1 MSIPQTYDF
10 IDYLAAKKTIDD
22 RSLNRTV
29 WNRLQSELADQEA
42 VERLRVLEIG
52 SGIGT
57 MIERMAAG
65 PLMRRSSLYTAVDIN
80 PDCTQAAR
88 RRLSRWAK
96 RAGFTVTRKKDAS
109 HLLEVGNSR
118 IRVNINT
125 GDVHTLVSTAAS
137 HPCGLILA
145 HAFMDLVDIQTLLPG
160 MMGLLENGGLL
171 FLSLNFD
178 GDTVLLPAIAPDFD
192 DRVIHLYHRSMDER
206 IVGGRPAGDSRTGR
220 RLLVKLLECKSEIL
234 AAGASDWIVCP
245 RRRRYPP
252 GESYFLHYIV
262 HTIDEE
268 LAHHP
273 EIDPDHFKAW
283 IAKRH
288 AQIENG
294 ELVFMAKHIDVLA
307 RKNGRKRRK
316 RC

>member
-10 IDYLAAKKTIDD
+10 IDYLVAKKTIDD
-22 RSLNRTV
+22 RSINRTV
-29 WNRLQSELADQEA
+29 WDRLQSELVDQQTI
-42 VERLRVLEIG
+42 ERLRVLEIG

-65 PLMRRSSLYTAVDIN
+65 PLVRRSALYTAVDIN
-80 PDCTQAAR
+80 PDCTRAAR

-96 RAGFTVTRKKDAS
+96 RVGFTVTRKKDAS
-109 HLLEVGNSR
+109 HQLEVGSTT

-125 GDVHTLVSTAAS
+125 GDVHTLVSEAAS

-160 MMGLLENGGLL
+160 MLRLLENGGLL
-171 FLSLNFD
+171 FFSLNFD

-192 DRVIHLYHRSMDER
+192 DRVIRLYHRSMDER

-220 RLLVKLLECKSEIL
+220 RLLVTLLQCKTEIL
-234 AAGASDWIVCP
+234 AAGASDWIVYP
-245 RRRRYPP
+245 RRRRYPL

-273 EIDPDHFKAW
+273 EIDPDYFKAW

-307 RKNGRKRRK
+307 RKSGRDGK